1 MTGGTTMTTNPM
13 TLLHDINAR
22 TCMQIHALAQ
32 LGILHEV
39 YQGHRIQVFGGRR
52 QTAGRVEEILLA
64 EYEPATGRLA
74 WKEPRALSILKR
86 AVRRHLLLAEIVN
99 ELVQPFVPSDS
110 VSEEPSTSDE
120 TSTRIQG
127 QTRVN

>member
-1 MTGGTTMTTNPM
+1 MN
-13 TLLHDINAR
+13 LLHDINVR

-39 YQGHRIQVFGGRR
+39 YQGHHRIQVYGGRR
-52 QTAGRVEEILLA
+52 QTEGRVEEILLA
-64 EYEPATGRLA
+64 EYEPTTGRLA

-86 AVRRHLLLAEIVN
+86 AVRRHLLLAETLN
-99 ELVQPFVPSDS
+99 ELVQPFVQSDS
-110 VSEEPSTSDE
+110 VSEESA
-120 TSTRIQG
+120 RIEG